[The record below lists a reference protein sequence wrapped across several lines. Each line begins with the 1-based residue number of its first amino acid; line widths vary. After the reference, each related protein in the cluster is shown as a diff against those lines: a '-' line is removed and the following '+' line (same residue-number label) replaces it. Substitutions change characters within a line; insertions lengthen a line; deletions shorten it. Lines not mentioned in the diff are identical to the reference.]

1 MILIG
6 QYDSPF
12 VRRVGI
18 ALREYGLPYEHQRWS
33 VWGDAEKIAVYN
45 PLRRVPTLLLDDGTP
60 LLESGAILDALDE
73 MVGPARAML
82 AREGAARR
90 DALRVIALATGTA
103 DKAVSL
109 LYEPLH
115 RSHPSES
122 WMARCRL
129 QIGDGLRALEEDRAR
144 RAGGWWLGGAL
155 SHADVAV
162 GCLLRFVGEAHPQ
175 LLEAARTPRLL
186 EHAARCEARASFQE
200 ISQPLV
206 NNVQP
211 ESKP

>member
-33 VWGDAEKIAVYN
+33 VWGDAEKMAAYN
-45 PLRRVPTLLLDDGTP
+45 PLRRVPTLLWDDGTA
-60 LLESGAILDALDE
+60 LIESGAILDALDE
-73 MVGPARAML
+73 LVGPARAML
-82 AREGAARR
+82 PREGAPRR

-115 RSHPSES
+115 REHPSES

-144 RAGGWWLGGAL
+144 RTTGWWLGGEI

-162 GCLLRFVGEAHPQ
+162 GCTLRFVGEAHAD
-175 LLEAARTPRLL
+175 LLDVARYPRLVQ
-186 EHAARCEARASFQE
+186 HAARCEARASFQE

-206 NNVQP
+206 NNV
-211 ESKP
+211 

>member
-18 ALREYGLPYEHQRWS
+18 ALREYQMPFEHRRWS
-33 VWGDAEKIAVYN
+33 VWGDADKIAAYN
-45 PLRRVPTLLLDDGTP
+45 PLRRVPTLVLDDGTS
-60 LLESGAILDALDE
+60 LIESGAILDAIDE
-73 MVGPARAML
+73 LAGAAARAMIP
-82 AREGAARR
+82 RQGAARR

-115 RSHPSES
+115 RAHPSES
-122 WMARCRL
+122 WMDRCRR
-129 QIGDGLRALEEDRAR
+129 QIGDGLRALEDERAR
-144 RAGGWWLGGAL
+144 RTTGWWLGEEL

-162 GCLLRFVGEAHPQ
+162 GCMLRFVSDAHPQ
-175 LLEAARTPRLL
+175 LLDGARHPRLV
-186 EHAARCEARASFQE
+186 EHAARCEGRPSFRE
-200 ISQPLV
+200 ILQPLV
-206 NNVQP
+206 NNL
-211 ESKP
+211 

>member
-18 ALREYGLPYEHQRWS
+18 ALSEWGLPFEHRRWS
-33 VWGDAEKIAVYN
+33 VWGDADKIATYN
-45 PLRRVPTLLLDDGTP
+45 PLRRVPTLVLDDGTA
-60 LLESGAILDALDE
+60 LLDSGAILDALDE
-73 MVGPARAML
+73 MVGPTRALL

-90 DALRVIALATGTA
+90 DGLRVMALATGTA

-115 RSHPSES
+115 HDHPSER
-122 WMARCRL
+122 WIARCKL
-129 QIGDGLRALEEDRAR
+129 QITDGLRALEADRAAR
-144 RAGGWWLGGAL
+144 PTDWWLGSAL

-162 GCLLRFVGEAHPQ
+162 ACMLRFLREAHPE
-175 LLEAARTPRLL
+175 LFDEARYPRLAA
-186 EHAARCEARASFQE
+186 HAARCEARTSFRQ
-200 ISQPLV
+200 IAQPIV
-206 NNVQP
+206 NQLAR
-211 ESKP
+211 

>member
-18 ALREYGLPYEHQRWS
+18 ALSEWGLPFEHRRWS
-33 VWGDAEKIAVYN
+33 VWGDADKIATYN
-45 PLRRVPTLLLDDGTP
+45 PLRRVPTLVLDDGTA
-60 LLESGAILDALDE
+60 LLDSGAILDALDE
-73 MVGPARAML
+73 MVGPTRALL

-90 DALRVIALATGTA
+90 DGLRVMALATGTA

-115 RSHPSES
+115 HDHPSER
-122 WMARCRL
+122 WMARCQL
-129 QIGDGLRALEEDRAR
+129 QIGDGLRALETDRAAR
-144 RAGGWWLGGAL
+144 TSDWWLGPAL

-162 GCLLRFVGEAHPQ
+162 GCMLRFVREAHPD
-175 LLEAARTPRLL
+175 LFRDGLYPGLAA
-186 EHAARCEARASFQE
+186 HAARCEARTAFRQ
-200 ISQPLV
+200 IAQPIV
-206 NNVQP
+206 NQLAR
-211 ESKP
+211 